1 MIEVVIPARQDHPA
15 RKYCKAAKIST
26 AEISRY
32 LGISYNTAW
41 QIMVGDRPATQ
52 QQELKL
58 HKLVAA
64 IKAGTLKRE
73 QAKPEQ

>member
-1 MIEVVIPARQDHPA
+1 MIEVTIPARKDHPA
-15 RKYCKAAKIST
+15 RKYCKAAKLST
-26 AEISRY
+26 ADISRY
-32 LGISYNTAW
+32 LDISYNTAW

-73 QAKPEQ
+73 ETDSEQ